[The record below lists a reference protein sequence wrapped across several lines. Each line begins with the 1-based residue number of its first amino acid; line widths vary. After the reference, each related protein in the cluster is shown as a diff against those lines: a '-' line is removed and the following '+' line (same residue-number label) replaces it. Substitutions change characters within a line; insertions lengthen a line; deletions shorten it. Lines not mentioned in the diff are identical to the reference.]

1 MITSLSWL
9 KNHLNTKANLN
20 QVAERLTEIGLEVE
34 NIKSSSN
41 NLDNFI
47 ICKIVK
53 SEKHPNADRLNLV
66 TVDINNEVK
75 KVVCGAPNVEIN
87 QKIAFAKVGSELL
100 DHESQQLVPLQ
111 AAKIRGVVSEGMIC
125 SEKELGIGDNHDG
138 ILVLPPKVPKG
149 TKFVITG
156 GVPMGVPGTTN
167 YVSIHT
173 F

>member
-1 MITSLSWL
+1 MKIPILWLREYLDENISLDNIAH
-9 KNHLNTKANLN
+9 K
-20 QVAERLTEIGLEVE
+20 LTMAGLESE
-34 NIKSSSN
+34 LETIKQGTWSGI
-41 NLDNFI
+41 LVGEI
-47 ICKIVK
+47 LEI
-53 SEKHPNADRLNLV
+53 EKHPNADRLNLV

-149 TKFVITG
+149 TKYI
-156 GVPMGVPGTTN
+156 
-167 YVSIHT
+167 
-173 F
+173 